1 MPQDA
6 FHKVR
11 NRSANPRISDVIMF
25 QCKRRVPLTKQSH
38 LEVYLVAV
46 LELLITLP
54 PPCLT
59 EGFFGG
65 VGAVA
70 VVLVGGGGV
79 GGGGRGVSL

>member
-59 EGFFGG
+59 EGVFSFFFHCEILQP
-65 VGAVA
+65 AEA
-70 VVLVGGGGV
+70 STLIHVL
-79 GGGGRGVSL
+79 